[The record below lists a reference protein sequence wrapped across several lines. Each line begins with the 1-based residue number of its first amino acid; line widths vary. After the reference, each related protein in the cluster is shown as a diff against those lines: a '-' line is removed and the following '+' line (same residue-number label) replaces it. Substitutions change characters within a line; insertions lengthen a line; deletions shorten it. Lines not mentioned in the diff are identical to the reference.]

1 MKKFILLS
9 LFISIQAK
17 IAESGAEAE
26 TETVK
31 EGNFALSTS
40 QQPGPLLGFGQNIID
55 KGDFQFYFYS
65 DYIKLRNK
73 KTTDPMPGFLYGIRD
88 DLSMF
93 FNIPITKYIDSAD
106 NCKTLAGV
114 SLQCEYAYFSKTN
127 LRSAHQATV
136 LAAISGPNGSMIKQA
151 VSNRQSSTFFIG
163 GTYNYMSVDWYIYT
177 SLGELFSIRQT
188 EESQLGDNFLYQAG
202 IGRNLYHSK
211 DYIYLFLVEMLGAK
225 FKQNIVSSE
234 IDQNSGGNLIFIA
247 PSFWFSSK
255 KLIVQIGFA
264 IPVLQNLNGN
274 QGEYKFQ
281 IDGNIGWTF

>member
-1 MKKFILLS
+1 MKKFILFF
-9 LFISIQAK
+9 LFISIHAK
-17 IAESGAEAE
+17 ISESDSKI
-26 TETVK
+26 ETVK

-55 KGDFQFYFYS
+55 KCDFQFYFYS
-65 DYIKLRNK
+65 DYIKVCNK
-73 KTTDPMPGFLYGIRD
+73 KTADPMPGFLYGIRD

-93 FNIPITKYIDSAD
+93 FNIPITKYIDSTE

-127 LRSAHQATV
+127 IRSAHQATI

-151 VSNRQSSTFFIG
+151 ISNRQSSTFFIG

-177 SLGELFSIRQT
+177 SLGGLFSIRQT

-202 IGRNLYHSK
+202 LGRNLYHSK

-225 FKQNIVSSE
+225 FKQNIVSAA

-255 KLIVQIGFA
+255 KLIIQLGFA
-264 IPVLQNLNGN
+264 IPLLQNLNGN
-274 QGEYKFQ
+274 QSEYKFQ
-281 IDGNIGWTF
+281 IDCNIGWTF

>member
-93 FNIPITKYIDSAD
+93 FNIPITKYIYS
-106 NCKTLAGV
+106 
-114 SLQCEYAYFSKTN
+114 
-127 LRSAHQATV
+127 
-136 LAAISGPNGSMIKQA
+136 
-151 VSNRQSSTFFIG
+151 
-163 GTYNYMSVDWYIYT
+163 